1 MARRIAV
8 SPHRTPRNSSGTQA
22 LGFIGNLRGSTSE
35 RALLLRDRSRA
46 AKSRAYG
53 VRIERRQRE
62 TVERSLPIAL
72 RESGFTRKSLC
83 AHVSTRAPDI
93 CNPRAVCTCALVSVV
108 SAFTAAV
115 QILLFSITRRQSRIT
130 GSSSLLLS
138 LDPLVDFLT
147 LK

>member
-1 MARRIAV
+1 MRYFA
-8 SPHRTPRNSSGTQA
+8 TG
-22 LGFIGNLRGSTSE
+22 RG
-35 RALLLRDRSRA
+35 LQ
-46 AKSRAYG
+46 KVVYG

-62 TVERSLPIAL
+62 PVERSLPIAL

-83 AHVSTRAPDI
+83 AHVSTGAPD
-93 CNPRAVCTCALVSVV
+93 PRAVCTCALVSVV